1 MPKAKALPTPKYS
14 IEGRK
19 LRPLLLEQVPTT
31 LFDAPPG
38 AENIRLDCECGH
50 SYPPPWTQK
59 LPFEFA
65 PEVAADNTLLMPP
78 PLAVPCPSCGR
89 DNHFAFPTAKAAE
102 GIAEVYGDDNTMHI
116 GGRTERAIVYAF
128 VAIHPS
134 STAGIQ
140 ERMDEAK
147 RKLRPHADPR
157 SWAFHVHELH
167 KREDRERLRIALS
180 LPDTDAVIRDL
191 ASVLALEQ
199 DTRLVSVMLIPPF
212 DMNAVVAS
220 GRPKEQQALLKSF
233 RELALAAGITFVTE
247 LLTRQGWG
255 AKFTLEAGMLD
266 HEQGGIDWPVER
278 IGRGLRFDLNF
289 VHVCRGLPIGLPVT
303 AKKAPIVEL
312 ELADLVAFFVRRYCH
327 KGMLGERT
335 DFRLDLIG
343 RVWWGLYTGGRI
355 GTHTAVGYPHDH
367 FFPPESG

>member
-1 MPKAKALPTPKYS
+1 MPKAKALPTPGYF

-50 SYPPPWTQK
+50 SYPPPWTEK

-65 PEVAADNTLLMPP
+65 PELAADNTLLMPP
-78 PLAVPCPSCGR
+78 PLAVPCPSCRR
-89 DNHFAFPTAKAAE
+89 DNYFAFPTAKAAE
-102 GIAEVYGDDNTMHI
+102 GIAEVYGGDNIMHI
-116 GGRTERAIVYAF
+116 GGRPERAIVYAF

-167 KREDRERLRIALS
+167 KKEDRERLGIAVS
-180 LPDTDAVIRDL
+180 LPGTDAVIRDL

-212 DMNAVVAS
+212 DMNAVVTS
-220 GRPKEQQALLKSF
+220 GKPREQQALLKSF
-233 RELALAAGITFVTE
+233 RDLALAAGITFVTE

-255 AKFTLEAGMLD
+255 AKFTLD
-266 HEQGGIDWPVER
+266 PVSPGWNR
-278 IGRGLRFDLNF
+278 I
-289 VHVCRGLPIGLPVT
+289 VI
-303 AKKAPIVEL
+303 
-312 ELADLVAFFVRRYCH
+312 
-327 KGMLGERT
+327 
-335 DFRLDLIG
+335 
-343 RVWWGLYTGGRI
+343 
-355 GTHTAVGYPHDH
+355 
-367 FFPPESG
+367 SGDAAWRDS